1 MSACGAMAAGRQKEW
16 TSDYPE
22 TGDHYL
28 IGCPMA
34 AEIEDVLRV
43 RRASSA
49 TKLASAI
56 SHKLYDGESVV
67 LKYIGAAACNQAVKA
82 VIIAQRHVAEERGW
96 ILSMRGEFVDVE
108 MPDRPVTGILLRILV
123 EK

>member
-1 MSACGAMAAGRQKEW
+1 
-16 TSDYPE
+16 
-22 TGDHYL
+22 
-28 IGCPMA
+28 MA

-56 SHKLYDGESVV
+56 AHKLYDGETVV

-96 ILSMRGEFVDVE
+96 TLSMRGVFVDVE
-108 MPDRPVTGILLRILV
+108 MPDRPVTGVLLKVLV